1 MIDNDLLVCTTKILI
16 LLSNLFNSN
25 KIDFEVL
32 KSNSCNKLKFLE
44 SGLNRIEDLKD
55 RELALSVIN
64 SYKSIFASNE
74 KV

>member
-32 KSNSCNKLKFLE
+32 KSNSCKKLKFLE
-44 SGLNRIEDLKD
+44 SGLDRIEDLKD

>member
-32 KSNSCNKLKFLE
+32 KSNSCKKLKFLE
-44 SGLNRIEDLKD
+44 SGLDCIEDLKD